1 MEEVI
6 FTGSRNRKP
15 LNMAQ
20 VTLFW
25 KTEKDAPAATEVS
38 IARRLFRSGESQYEM
53 NGEICRLKDIHAF
66 FLNEGFDPLAYSI
79 LEQGR
84 INFLFESKPIERR
97 ALIEE
102 VAGVAEFKHKKRA
115 AQLKLAD
122 NQIQLERVQDILVEV
137 EKQLSSLKRQAAKAR
152 RYQMLKEEKSIMQ
165 RIIFNRKF
173 HQIKEECERIEA
185 KLAQKFEQEQGAL
198 QNLQQRELVLNE
210 MKLRFTELESQLY
223 QDQSNLHHHEMQI
236 QENQSNLQAKRQ
248 RIEDLRNGIRE
259 KEVEIQR
266 LAEEEINLQQIR
278 ESKLEEETQL
288 KLRTDEL
295 IQQHTQLFSQ
305 LDQKS
310 TEVNNLELR
319 VQQLRKDILELL
331 SSSAQLKNEQTRL
344 HTHHEHLVEFIQKKE
359 IELENALKTHEQ
371 FSTNFGLKR
380 SSASQIDEELGY
392 LDTTKA
398 DIHQRCD
405 QYKVEWDALQAQ
417 VQNAFKLQQE
427 LRGQL
432 QKLDAQ
438 QHSSKFYNESA
449 RNLLNQPTAKTLG
462 VMMDFIQTDPRYETA
477 VENFLADK
485 LNYLIVNE
493 ESNALASIDF
503 LKQEGLG
510 YCGFVIKNGH
520 DLQPPALPDDLRN
533 EIGVIG
539 SLRENVAIRDEA
551 LPAVA
556 PFMQAAVLVD
566 NLQSAQGLI
575 KRYPDYQFVTVQGD
589 VILSPTVY
597 AGGAKS
603 DDMPGLI
610 AIQRQKK
617 EFSIEMERV
626 EQHLADLEN
635 QVRGIQDR
643 LDVSNRELVRISEVR
658 DSKNK
663 DRMMVKMEIDQLEKE
678 VGRESNI
685 IGGLQAEIAQFTNE
699 REAVHARS
707 EQFLLQLQE
716 ETTKREQCELE
727 FQQGEQQL
735 EILKREQSE
744 LQSRV
749 HDSRIQIAEL
759 KEFKIRFVKTTNW
772 SISANKKLLKPNRCV
787 SSLRHNN
794 SNYCIGA
801 MIRNKRSPCVK
812 LKKNNSLPRWQ
823 STIVVFRIHA
833 NILNRYDK
841 SALLAKSIKPALKL
855 NKRI

>member
-1 MEEVI
+1 
-6 FTGSRNRKP
+6 
-15 LNMAQ
+15 
-20 VTLFW
+20 
-25 KTEKDAPAATEVS
+25 
-38 IARRLFRSGESQYEM
+38 
-53 NGEICRLKDIHAF
+53 
-66 FLNEGFDPLAYSI
+66 
-79 LEQGR
+79 
-84 INFLFESKPIERR
+84 
-97 ALIEE
+97 

-185 KLAQKFEQEQGAL
+185 KLAQKFEEEQAAL

-236 QENQSNLQAKRQ
+236 QENQSTLQSKRQ
-248 RIEDLRNGIRE
+248 RIEDLRNSIHE

-266 LAEEEINLQQIR
+266 LSEEEINLQQIR
-278 ESKLEEETQL
+278 ESKSEEETQL

-295 IQQHTQLFSQ
+295 TQQHTQLFSQ
-305 LDQKS
+305 LEQKS
-310 TEVNNLELR
+310 TEVNNLEQR

-344 HTHHEHLVEFIQKKE
+344 YTHHEHLVEFIQKKE
-359 IELENALKTHEQ
+359 IELQNASKAQEQ
-371 FSTNFGLKR
+371 FTTNFELKQ
-380 SSASQIDEELGY
+380 SSAGQIDEELGY

-405 QYKVEWDALQAQ
+405 QYKVEWDALQTQ
-417 VQNAFKLQQE
+417 VQNAFKRQQE
-427 LRGQL
+427 LRMQL

-462 VMMDFIQTDPRYETA
+462 MMMDFIQTDPRYETA

-503 LKQEGLG
+503 LKQKGLG

-520 DLQPPALPDDLRN
+520 DLQPPGLPDDLRN

-556 PFMQAAVLVD
+556 PFMQSAVLVD
-566 NLQSAQGLI
+566 NLESAQGLI

-603 DDMPGLI
+603 D
-610 AIQRQKK
+610 
-617 EFSIEMERV
+617 
-626 EQHLADLEN
+626 
-635 QVRGIQDR
+635 
-643 LDVSNRELVRISEVR
+643 
-658 DSKNK
+658 
-663 DRMMVKMEIDQLEKE
+663 
-678 VGRESNI
+678 
-685 IGGLQAEIAQFTNE
+685 
-699 REAVHARS
+699 
-707 EQFLLQLQE
+707 
-716 ETTKREQCELE
+716 
-727 FQQGEQQL
+727 
-735 EILKREQSE
+735 
-744 LQSRV
+744 
-749 HDSRIQIAEL
+749 
-759 KEFKIRFVKTTNW
+759 
-772 SISANKKLLKPNRCV
+772 
-787 SSLRHNN
+787 
-794 SNYCIGA
+794 
-801 MIRNKRSPCVK
+801 
-812 LKKNNSLPRWQ
+812 
-823 STIVVFRIHA
+823 
-833 NILNRYDK
+833 
-841 SALLAKSIKPALKL
+841 
-855 NKRI
+855 